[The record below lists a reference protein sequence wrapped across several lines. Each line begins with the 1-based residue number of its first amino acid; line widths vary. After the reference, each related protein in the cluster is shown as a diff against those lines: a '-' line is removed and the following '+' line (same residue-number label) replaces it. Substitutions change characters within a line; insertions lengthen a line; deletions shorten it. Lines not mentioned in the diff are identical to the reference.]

1 MAKMIGSTRLK
12 KIVVCRLPDFL
23 PFPKNLLFP
32 LVKGKE
38 IAAVPKDEH
47 HIRFSDLIA
56 NDGRYTPHPV
66 KDPAEEV
73 AILQYTGGTT
83 GRSEEHTSELQSLM
97 RISYAVFCLKNKIK
111 YNKLK
116 QTERRL
122 YT

>member
-66 KDPAEEV
+66 KDPDEKV
-73 AILQYTGGTT
+73 AILQFTGGTT
-83 GRSEEHTSELQSLM
+83 GQPQGALTHPGH
-97 RISYAVFCLKNKIK
+97 NKSDERWGGDEGG
-111 YNKLK
+111 NK
-116 QTERRL
+116 
-122 YT
+122 

>member
-1 MAKMIGSTRLK
+1 M
-12 KIVVCRLPDFL
+12 
-23 PFPKNLLFP
+23 LFP

-83 GRSEEHTSELQSLM
+83 GQPKGAMLTHGNITATVQM
-97 RISYAVFCLKNKIK
+97 YASWTEGAPLK
-111 YNKLK
+111 LEDG
-116 QTERRL
+116 QERVPLVPTGRASCGERVCQ
-122 YT
+122 YV

>member
-1 MAKMIGSTRLK
+1 M
-12 KIVVCRLPDFL
+12 
-23 PFPKNLLFP
+23 LFP

-83 GRSEEHTSELQSLM
+83 GQPKGAMLTHGNITATVQMRSEE
-97 RISYAVFCLKNKIK
+97 
-111 YNKLK
+111 
-116 QTERRL
+116 RRVGEEWVS
-122 YT
+122 TCRSRWSPCH

>member
-23 PFPKNLLFP
+23 PVPKNLLFP

-73 AILQYTGGTT
+73 AILQFTGGTNGQPKEI
-83 GRSEEHTSELQSLM
+83 GRAPPELQSL
-97 RISYAVFCLKNKIK
+97 IHHSLSSLCSNK
-111 YNKLK
+111 
-116 QTERRL
+116 
-122 YT
+122 